1 MKILHTSDW
10 HLGQKLYD
18 YDRKDE
24 QVYFLRQI
32 AEIVKNEKP
41 DVMIVSGDI
50 FHVATPSIET
60 QTMFVDELL
69 NIHNQCDTM
78 TIIVTAGNHDSYSR
92 LEIDKKLWDKLNI
105 YVIGNISSN
114 VEEHLINICDKGW
127 VAAVPY
133 SSGRNFP
140 QLSEN
145 DELNRQALYFKALEE
160 KTKGINTENLPI
172 ILSAHLA
179 VFGSNVR
186 GHKIDKGADG
196 QDIIG
201 GLEYSDANQLGDY
214 YDYIALGHIHHPQY
228 VGDGNRI
235 RYCGTPMAITFNE
248 EYEHSVTI
256 VEIEKHGCEQKH
268 NIINLKQLRPVRTLP
283 KENSFEPKGATIE
296 ETISLLEEVRNE
308 DVYLRLNI
316 KMSKNDNA
324 AEFNERIIN
333 ALGDENCHKCT
344 FCAINPIREDGFY
357 QTVENQH
364 LSLDEIKEMTSNQIV
379 EIAKQV
385 KDLDEEQQEMLAEII
400 EQIEKEND
408 TY

>member
-24 QVYFLRQI
+24 QIYFLRQI
-32 AEIVKNEKP
+32 AGIVKTEKP

-69 NIHNQCDTM
+69 NIHNQCVTM
-78 TIIVTAGNHDSYSR
+78 EIIITAGNHDSYSR
-92 LEIDKKLWDKLNI
+92 LDIDKKLWDKLNI
-105 YVIGNISSN
+105 HIIGNISSN
-114 VEEHLINICDKGW
+114 VKEHLINIGDKGW

-140 QLSEN
+140 QLSEI
-145 DELNRQALYFKALEE
+145 DYLDRQALFFKALEE
-160 KTKGINTENLPI
+160 KTKELNTENLPV

-196 QDIIG
+196 QEIIG

-235 RYCGTPMAITFNE
+235 RYSGTPMAITFNE

-256 VEIEKHGCEQKH
+256 VEIEKHGGEQKH
-268 NIINLKQLRPVRTLP
+268 NIINLNQLRPVCTLP
-283 KENSFEPKGATIE
+283 KEDSFEPQGATIE
-296 ETISLLEEVRNE
+296 EIIPLLEEVRNE
-308 DVYLRLNI
+308 DVYLRFNV

-324 AEFNERIIN
+324 AEFNERIVN
-333 ALGDENCHKCT
+333 ALGDKDCHKCT
-344 FCAINPIREDGFY
+344 FCAINPIRENDFS
-357 QTVENQH
+357 QTVENQS
-364 LSLDEIKEMTSNQIV
+364 LSLDEIKELSSHQIV
-379 EIAKQV
+379 EIARQV
-385 KDLDEEQQEMLAEII
+385 KDLDEEQQKMLTEII